1 MYFPYL
7 RGRQFELIALRELLE
22 SERIGQE
29 IIPIIEPVKPSA
41 TLLKTLECFV
51 NHDREI
57 AVVFNPAV
65 GDFPKKIN
73 EMRRENSKIANELYE
88 LLTKHNKII
97 KSYIMSAK
105 SAVKLKTD
113 ELKTERLI
121 INPDRDCL
129 DDFLEVYDKSLPRY
143 TLIPDDRAFRRVIS
157 ESKVLFED
165 NFNKRSRNIDYIEH
179 EDEFFSDSHLYF
191 QNENYVGFADYYL
204 SDGDVMR
211 AQFTLKYGGD
221 IGGSGGMGGG
231 YDDSYSVANKDVLT
245 TTLAKIN
252 SAPNSAELKADP
264 DIAAKITEAKEVLQ
278 NIVAE
283 QSEVDKVND
292 ELNKLLGG
300 EITSITLDQSE
311 ITLENEGTMQLNAKV
326 ELTGKPIEPI
336 EWNSEEPSVATVK
349 NGLVTAVG
357 AGTTTITATCGEK
370 TATCKVTVN
379 ASPLQEVRLD
389 KSKMEILKNDS
400 ETLTATLVPANT
412 TDDRTVT
419 WSTNAEDVAT
429 VNQSGRVTGKK
440 EGTAVITAKVGDKEA
455 DCTVTVKEVHTQR
468 IYFDDSKLTLNKGKN
483 KTLSLRFDPSNTTD
497 AKKATW

>member
-165 NFNKRSRNIDYIEH
+165 NFNKRSRNISLFDKIGPFSIPDFDMTWFAINIDIIRKIGNEVAMPMRRFDRALDYVPTQYIC
-179 EDEFFSDSHLYF
+179 DYVKHL
-191 QNENYVGFADYYL
+191 
-204 SDGDVMR
+204 
-211 AQFTLKYGGD
+211 
-221 IGGSGGMGGG
+221 G
-231 YDDSYSVANKDVLT
+231 YDGIRY
-245 TTLAKIN
+245 
-252 SAPNSAELKADP
+252 
-264 DIAAKITEAKEVLQ
+264 
-278 NIVAE
+278 
-283 QSEVDKVND
+283 
-292 ELNKLLGG
+292 
-300 EITSITLDQSE
+300 
-311 ITLENEGTMQLNAKV
+311 
-326 ELTGKPIEPI
+326 
-336 EWNSEEPSVATVK
+336 
-349 NGLVTAVG
+349 
-357 AGTTTITATCGEK
+357 
-370 TATCKVTVN
+370 
-379 ASPLQEVRLD
+379 
-389 KSKMEILKNDS
+389 KS
-400 ETLTATLVPANT
+400 TLVEGGINYAIF
-412 TDDRTVT
+412 D
-419 WSTNAEDVAT
+419 E
-429 VNQSGRVTGKK
+429 KK
-440 EGTAVITAKVGDKEA
+440 FDCVGVKVVHIGNIHYEWKE
-455 DCTVTVKEVHTQR
+455 
-468 IYFDDSKLTLNKGKN
+468 L
-483 KTLSLRFDPSNTTD
+483 
-497 AKKATW
+497 